1 MSSLQEK
8 GVPVLEAAGQPRG
21 GSPQRLQPSGWPQP
35 KGYANGMMAEGRL
48 VVTGGVVGWDTAG
61 QFPQG
66 FVGQVRLA
74 LENIVAILAEGGAG
88 PEHLVRLTWYVV
100 DMDEYLS
107 NLKALGGVYRDVIGP
122 HYPSMA
128 LVQVVRLVEL
138 GARVEIEATAVTP

>member
-1 MSSLQEK
+1 MNSLQEK
-8 GVPVLEAAGQPRG
+8 GVPVLEVADKPRG
-21 GSPQRLQPSGWPQP
+21 GRPQRLQPSGWPQP

-61 QFPQG
+61 QFPQD

-74 LENIVAILAEGGAG
+74 LENIVAILAEGEAG

-138 GARVEIEATAVTP
+138 AARVEIEATAVIP